1 MSSNSNINIQKY
13 KIPQGGETRSIN
25 NTPVNSNKFLIILLD
40 ITQCVV
46 SSSDADP
53 FPPCPIVNLNINFTP
68 PEGFIIKIQISSS
81 ITAAE
86 ISLNLYYN
94 NSSGA
99 SVIIYTA
106 NRAPDTTS
114 SFIYSNYTWNL
125 TDSNLLLQNVL
136 TTLSKGSVP
145 SNENPLSTSN
155 TVGGIIKESL
165 TGYLDTSI
173 ALPKSSKFSNS
184 RALPYSTP
192 SPNTLSPE
200 SIVTVNTLPSD
211 LYNML
216 DVSSNPNINV
226 PANNQLGENKLITT
240 EFSDYLNYFISALK
254 KNSDFVSSVAN
265 QIVDQCN
272 LNDIELEVGLT
283 ITLTYPSFLRQSLPY
298 ISYIIP
304 LSTEGTNSY
313 IDAVVLNT
321 GSQITYLGS
330 NIIPVNTQDLGI
342 KYNNSPTSY
351 NLPIGTKPDPSPFV
365 FTIIASSSSNFNFS
379 DGEGLLKG
387 IYMLDSAGNL
397 VQDTQTS
404 LVDNTITYTYKIS
417 LKDPSPPNLPFYIY
431 ILYNNNIYY
440 NESVNIYINDTIT
453 PPTPKPIPAPKP
465 YLPSYEFSISGNA
478 ISDNTL
484 DIVNNNNLTVTP
496 NTLVNFTIT
505 ACDAVFDDT
514 YTVELAI
521 LDSITNKLITIT
533 EATPFALNTTLN
545 TINIRLYGY
554 DKLPI
559 NPESSYKIVAIITQL
574 NSNNL
579 YEYYTA
585 VYTEIP
591 VDLTVVP
598 AILQPTPLISFINNE
613 AEYLF
618 PLYNFVAVQGDTIN
632 FYIYS
637 KKPFTKNVIYFNGEE
652 LIAYTKTANDNT
664 YSGGSTSYV
673 NYEIAPE
680 NDLYPEYH
688 YYVIIPMRLTLPAS
702 LPTPE
707 SLSTSVFPPNLNS
720 VGTKYYITVATT
732 MLDDDGGSYS
742 TYYST
747 EQLTLYLQLKTKL
760 IAHGYLV
767 NGIVTPSVINNG
779 IDNIKPNDI
788 NAFATVNGL
797 IIPPDNSL
805 FYYQTADSNYNGY
818 FYVKTSNTVKYET
831 PSPSEGLF
839 CFQGQG
845 YGTIITPIAPT
856 SYHTIINDM
865 INYFI
870 KMAIQYGFIFRS
882 EIEAYKN
889 NTFGQQ
895 YLTLQNLINYIE
907 LSTRNTYLC
916 GIYTTNIY
924 IVGNSIPVG
933 TSYYPNNVAYQGSNG
948 RIPSSGQ
955 YAPNP
960 DINGLVNGFYGAT
973 GGISS
978 LYYNG
983 SNGNNGPFWGVT
995 GDMSLIGNTDQITTP
1010 INWIGS
1016 PNFPTL
1022 PSTTS
1027 VNNFRGSNSVTELNN
1042 TLLAYSEQLKYCSK
1056 NIIIIPEDYVGY
1068 GLINGANNGAC
1079 SQPDY
1084 ILTIHLNTYG
1094 IYNSTASGSNGCST
1108 TQATLNGSIISPGSE
1123 VNIINN
1129 SPNAIVKVISY
1140 NLATNPP
1147 TPLIINLGN
1156 TTMDSLYIKATDSMH
1171 LIFGGSTWGIL

>member
-1 MSSNSNINIQKY
+1 
-13 KIPQGGETRSIN
+13 
-25 NTPVNSNKFLIILLD
+25 
-40 ITQCVV
+40 
-46 SSSDADP
+46 
-53 FPPCPIVNLNINFTP
+53 
-68 PEGFIIKIQISSS
+68 
-81 ITAAE
+81 
-86 ISLNLYYN
+86 
-94 NSSGA
+94 
-99 SVIIYTA
+99 
-106 NRAPDTTS
+106 
-114 SFIYSNYTWNL
+114 
-125 TDSNLLLQNVL
+125 
-136 TTLSKGSVP
+136 
-145 SNENPLSTSN
+145 
-155 TVGGIIKESL
+155 
-165 TGYLDTSI
+165 
-173 ALPKSSKFSNS
+173 
-184 RALPYSTP
+184 LPYSAP
-192 SPNTLSPE
+192 SPNTLLPE

-216 DVSSNPNINV
+216 DVSSNPNIKV
-226 PANNQLGENKLITT
+226 PTNNQLGENKLITT
-240 EFSDYLNYFISALK
+240 EFNDYLNYFIAALK
-254 KNSDFVSSVAN
+254 GNPDFISSVAN

-272 LNDIELEVGLT
+272 LNDIELEIGSMV
-283 ITLTYPSFLRQSLPY
+283 TLTYPTFLRQALPY

-304 LSTEGTNSY
+304 LSPEGTNSY

-330 NIIPVNTQDLGI
+330 NIIPVNSQALGI
-342 KYNNSPTSY
+342 QYKNSTFYNIPISTLP
-351 NLPIGTKPDPSPFV
+351 NLTPFI
-365 FTIIASSSSNFNFS
+365 FTIISSSPTVFNFS
-379 DGEGLLKG
+379 DGGLLKG
-387 IYMLDSAGNL
+387 IYMIDCNGNL
-397 VQDTQTS
+397 VRGTQTS
-404 LVDNTITYTYKIS
+404 LVNNTITYTSKIGEV
-417 LKDPSPPNLPFYIY
+417 PPNLPYFIY

-440 NESVNIYINDTIT
+440 NGSVDIYINSRIV

-465 YLPSYEFSISGNA
+465 YSSSYEFSISGNV
-478 ISDNTL
+478 ISDNAL
-484 DIVNNNNLTVTP
+484 DIANNNNLTVTP

-505 ACDAVFDDT
+505 ACDVVFDDS

-521 LDSITNKLITIT
+521 LTASNELVTIT
-533 EATPFALNTTLN
+533 EATPFVLNTELN

-554 DKLPI
+554 DRLPI
-559 NPESSYKIVAIITQL
+559 DPESPYTIVAVITQL
-574 NSNNL
+574 NTNNSIK
-579 YEYYTA
+579 YYTA
-585 VYTEIP
+585 VYTATP
-591 VDLTVVP
+591 VNLTVVS
-598 AILQPTPLISFINNE
+598 AIFQPTPLISFINNE
-613 AEYLF
+613 ATYLF

-637 KKPFTKNVIYFNGEE
+637 KKPFTKNVIYFNGQE
-652 LIAYTKTANDNT
+652 LIAYTRTPNDNA

-673 NYEIAPE
+673 NYEMAEE
-680 NDLYPEYH
+680 NELYPEYR
-688 YYVIIPMRLTLPAS
+688 YYVIIPIRLTLPAS

-707 SLSTSVFPPNLNS
+707 SLSTSISLPIVDS
-720 VGTKYYITVATT
+720 IGTKYYITVATT
-732 MLDDDGGSYS
+732 MLDDDGTSYS

-747 EQLTLYLQLKTKL
+747 EQLILHLQLNTKL

-779 IDNIKPNDI
+779 IDNIRPTDI

-805 FYYQTADSNYNGY
+805 FYYQTADNNYNGY

-831 PSPSEGLF
+831 PAASEGLF

-845 YGTIITPIAPT
+845 YGTIVTPIAPT

-870 KMAIQYGFIFRS
+870 KMAIQFGFIFRS

-889 NTFGQQ
+889 NTLGQQ
-895 YLTLQNLINYIE
+895 YLTIQNLINYIE

-933 TSYYPNNVAYQGSNG
+933 TSYYPNNVAYQGSDG

-960 DINGLVNGFYGAT
+960 DINGLVGGIYGAT

-983 SNGNNGPFWGVT
+983 SNGFNGPFWGVT

-1010 INWIGS
+1010 INWTS
-1016 PNFPTL
+1016 TPNFPTL

-1027 VNNFRGSNSVTELNN
+1027 VNNFRGSNSITELNN
-1042 TLLAYSEQLKYCSK
+1042 TLLEYSQQLKYCSK
-1056 NIIIIPEDYVGY
+1056 NIIIIPENYVGY
-1068 GLINGANNGAC
+1068 GLINDTNTGAC

-1094 IYNSTASGSNGCST
+1094 IYDSAASGNDGCVT
-1108 TQATLNGSIISPGSE
+1108 TQATLNGSIISPGTE
-1123 VNIINN
+1123 INIINN
-1129 SPNAIVKVISY
+1129 SPNAIVKVLSY

-1147 TPLIINLGN
+1147 TPLTINLGN